1 MGLDIL
7 FIPSRPY
14 NPFPLSTLLNLCI
27 KNKDILGYFGIF
39 YPETKRNDFYISGT
53 RKETTLKKRIFTLLE
68 MFGNKKRNKSGR
80 NGNVL
85 QITEI

>member
-27 KNKDILGYFGIF
+27 KNEDILGSFGIF
-39 YPETKRNDFYISGT
+39 YPETKRNNFYISGT
-53 RKETTLKKRIFTLLE
+53 RKETALKKRIFTFLE
-68 MFGNKKRNKSGR
+68 MFGNENKKRKFKKPKR
-80 NGNVL
+80 HKNV
-85 QITEI
+85 

>member
-27 KNKDILGYFGIF
+27 KNEDILGYFGIF
-39 YPETKRNDFYISGT
+39 YLETKRNDFYISGT
-53 RKETTLKKRIFTLLE
+53 RKETTLKKRIFTFLE
-68 MFGNKKRNKSGR
+68 TFGNKMKK
-80 NGNVL
+80 
-85 QITEI
+85 Q